1 MEFSPKKS
9 IDETMEWI
17 VSDILIPHFMALGLN
32 ASGEWVQNLN
42 TRVEGDV
49 GIINGRKY
57 TEQLVWGRKPMKEGN
72 ATHKE
77 KAKWAAGMANYNP
90 KFKEW
95 LRIRGLTEY
104 GFQVAYKIAD
114 VGTEIYRNNGTDL
127 LEVLNKPENIR
138 RINEYLGNRL
148 KTDAIL
154 FIQRQIK

>member
-17 VSDILIPHFMALGLN
+17 VSDILIPHFMGLGLN

-42 TRVEGDV
+42 TRAEGDQ

-57 TEQLVWGRKPMKEGN
+57 TEQLVWGRKPGKRPPIS
-72 ATHKE
+72 ALE
-77 KAKWAAGMANYNP
+77 KWVQVKLGLSGKQALGAAFAISN
-90 KFKEW
+90 
-95 LRIRGLTEY
+95 
-104 GFQVAYKIAD
+104 KIAQE
-114 VGTEIYRNNGTDL
+114 GTEIYKNNGTDL

-138 RINEYLGNRL
+138 RINEYLGSKL
-148 KTDAIL
+148 KTDAML